1 MYRRLIALVLRKK
14 KRKKKKHT
22 HTHYY
27 CYIDNRLCYL
37 EQLEHNHVSGIHFC
51 SMFNNTNGSLVA
63 LNNISDDSGSL
74 HAYADKVDIEDS
86 HFIPLVPGQGEIVL
100 STFGSSKQMVL
111 STFGSSKQ
119 LNGHAFL
126 IAQK

>member
-1 MYRRLIALVLRKK
+1 M
-14 KRKKKKHT
+14 
-22 HTHYY
+22 
-27 CYIDNRLCYL
+27 
-37 EQLEHNHVSGIHFC
+37 SGIHFC
-51 SMFNNTNGSLVA
+51 SMFNDTTGSLVA

-74 HAYADKVDIEDS
+74 HAYADKVDIEDY
-86 HFIPLVPGQGEIVL
+86 HFIPFNSLRSRAGGIVL